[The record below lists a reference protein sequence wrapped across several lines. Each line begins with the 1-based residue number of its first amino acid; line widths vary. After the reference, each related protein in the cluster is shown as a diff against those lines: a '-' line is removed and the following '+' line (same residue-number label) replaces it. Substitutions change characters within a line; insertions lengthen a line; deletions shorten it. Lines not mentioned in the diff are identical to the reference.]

1 VGKGKLTK
9 FRELDTF
16 EHVIQAPYRVVN
28 NKNHKLK
35 GGWDPLF
42 FKNSNPLILEL
53 GCGKGEYTLQMAE
66 KYPENNYIGVD
77 IKGARMWK
85 GARESWVKGLKNTGF
100 IRTHIELTEH
110 FFAPGEVSEIWLTF
124 PDPQMKKFKKRLT
137 SSRFISIYSHFLAP
151 DGIIHLKTDSHFLF
165 HYTLAMAKVN
175 GFRVVAQ
182 TEDLY
187 RSGRINDI
195 LQIKTFYE
203 NQWLLRGI
211 AIKYLAFKIHNNE
224 PFVEPVV
231 DIEKDTYRS
240 FGRHAVNKKQNE

>member
-1 VGKGKLTK
+1 VGKGKLKK

-16 EHVIQAPYRVVN
+16 DHVIQAPYGVLN
-28 NKNHKLK
+28 NKDHKLK
-35 GGWDPLF
+35 GRWGPLF
-42 FKNSNPLILEL
+42 FKNPNPLILEL

-66 KYPENNYIGVD
+66 KYPENNYIGID

-85 GARESWVKGLKNTGF
+85 GAKESWEKGLKNTGF
-100 IRTHIELTEH
+100 IRTQIELTDH

-137 SSRFISIYSHFLAP
+137 SSRFISLYRHFLAP

-165 HYTLAMAKVN
+165 HYTLALAKAN
-175 GFRVVAQ
+175 AFRIVSQ

-187 RSGRINDI
+187 RSGWGNDI

-211 AIKYLAFKIHNNE
+211 AIKYLAFTIHINE
-224 PFVEPVV
+224 PFIEPVV

-240 FGRHAVNKKQNE
+240 FGRYAINKKAE